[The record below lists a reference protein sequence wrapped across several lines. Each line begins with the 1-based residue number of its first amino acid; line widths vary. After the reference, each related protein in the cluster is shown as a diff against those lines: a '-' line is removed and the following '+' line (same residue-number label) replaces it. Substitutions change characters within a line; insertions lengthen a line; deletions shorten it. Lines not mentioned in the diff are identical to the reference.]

1 MHRAYARKAKVI
13 VPALE
18 TYEKGKGAQ
27 NVIALPTVSE
37 EKSNAK
43 SEPLAIRA
51 NSGF

>member
-1 MHRAYARKAKVI
+1 MI

-18 TYEKGKGAQ
+18 AYEKGKGVQ

-37 EKSNAK
+37 ENAKGNAK
-43 SEPLAIRA
+43 SEALAIRA